1 MLRTKKSLTV
11 QLNSSPVR
19 KIVLYT
25 NVCIELCSVGIVG
38 RSGIFLC
45 YSLNLTRLHSSR
57 MRTARALTI
66 SPSMLCA
73 RGEGGLV
80 GGCLV

>member
-1 MLRTKKSLTV
+1 MLRAKKSLTV

-19 KIVLYT
+19 KIELYT

-45 YSLNLTRLHSSR
+45 YSSN
-57 MRTARALTI
+57 
-66 SPSMLCA
+66 SMKINHPQMVIFSKTKQNQGFLSDS
-73 RGEGGLV
+73 
-80 GGCLV
+80 